1 MTRAARA
8 LVALLL
14 VVASAAPGVMAEPDE
29 VAAQVERVT
38 QAYRDGRFQDALVS
52 ARDLV
57 KQFPDEPAPRT
68 LYGSIAEYIGE
79 FDEAL
84 VAYAQARALSPD
96 RAGAQ
101 YRMGSLLV
109 RLGAYDQALTHLD
122 FFVTSFP
129 WDARWKFLNGD
140 AEQKAQVVKA
150 EPGLEA
156 IAQLKVDIVMEKG
169 DLTQARTLAHEYGL
183 VAAGRNY
190 CTDARQRASRR
201 GSDELFKAFRLAAL
215 ATPPDPDCVWWYGQW
230 LTDEGYVRLAQ
241 HMVSEGTRLTTSPVN
256 KASGE
261 RYLKVRL
268 MGGRSI
274 SKRAEQLAIIGR
286 QRYLRERDAD
296 GATHLLEEAI
306 RLEPGFPRPYLHL
319 ARIAWDRGE
328 RTSALDWLTRAIQAD
343 PEHWRAHRNLA
354 QALVSLGRYAD
365 AEPRLRRTLELFGD
379 DTGAQLMLARVLYS
393 QGKYEE
399 YVKETRLALQ
409 FAETWSRQRFP
420 EVREF
425 LTNYEAAGT
434 ASTLP
439 PTPDPRVLM
448 GWNQD

>member
-1 MTRAARA
+1 MTAAVRA

-14 VVASAAPGVMAEPDE
+14 VSASPAPSATVEPDDVGE
-29 VAAQVERVT
+29 QVERVT
-38 QAYRDGRFQDALVS
+38 QAYRDGRFQDALTG

-57 KQFPDEPAPRT
+57 KQFPGDPAART

-84 VAYAQARALSPD
+84 VAYAQARALAPD

-122 FFVTSFP
+122 FFVTSYP
-129 WDARWKFLNGD
+129 WDVRWKFLNGP
-140 AEQKAQVVKA
+140 AELKAEVVKA
-150 EPGLEA
+150 ERGLEA
-156 IAQLKVDIVMEKG
+156 IAQLKVDIVIEKG
-169 DLTQARTLAHEYGL
+169 DLVQARTLAQEYGL
-183 VAAGRNY
+183 VAPGRNY
-190 CTDARQRASRR
+190 CTDARQRAARR

-215 ATPPDPDCVWWYGQW
+215 AMPPDADCVWWYGQW
-230 LTDEGYVRLAQ
+230 LTDEGYVRMAQ
-241 HMVSEGTRLTTSPVN
+241 LMVAEGTRLTTSAIN

-261 RYLKVRL
+261 RYLRVRL
-268 MGGRSI
+268 MDGRQI

-286 QRYLRERDAD
+286 QRYLRDRDAG
-296 GATHLLEEAI
+296 GAAHLLEEAI
-306 RLEPGFPRPYLHL
+306 RLEPTFPRPYLHL
-319 ARIAWDRGE
+319 ARIAWDRSDHEG
-328 RTSALDWLTRAIQAD
+328 ALAWLGRAVQAD
-343 PEHWRAHRNLA
+343 PEHWRAHRNFG

-379 DTGAQLMLARVLYS
+379 DTGARLMLARVLYS
-393 QGKYEE
+393 QGKYQE
-399 YVKETRLALQ
+399 YAKETKLALQ
-409 FAETWSRQRFP
+409 FAETWSRQQFP

-425 LTNYEAAGT
+425 LASHEAGG

-439 PTPDPRVLM
+439 PAPDPRILM